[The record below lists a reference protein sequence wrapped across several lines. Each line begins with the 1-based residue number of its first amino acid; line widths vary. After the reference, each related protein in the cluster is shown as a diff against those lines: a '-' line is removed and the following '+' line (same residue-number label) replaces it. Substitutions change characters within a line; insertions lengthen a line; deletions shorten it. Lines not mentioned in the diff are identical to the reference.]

1 MTKAILSNYAV
12 TLFQHFGET
21 EDFGQKNFGVSEK
34 WLSKVSFCILNYG
47 EIFKKECLSF
57 IALCR
62 KIMGKPSIFGK

>member
-12 TLFQHFGET
+12 TLFQHFGETEDFAKKNNGET

-47 EIFKKECLSF
+47 EI
-57 IALCR
+57 
-62 KIMGKPSIFGK
+62 